1 MSEEYKG
8 TNPKTYARIK
18 KISGH
23 HFALFVAENRIVDA
37 NNLNMRKSYADA
49 HIKTLNKVDLKHFI
63 GGWIRYVHYRKERYK
78 NRPQEIKLLN
88 ELQYIKEI
96 HTSNKEV
103 FIDNQSEELF
113 LKLLP
118 KVDKTDFGMSLL
130 YQVFLKHFKIIATK
144 EVYIEYLILNNI
156 VSSVG
161 SIRSEDE
168 VTRSSKNHTLFS
180 SFEKEISK
188 LEN

>member
-1 MSEEYKG
+1 
-8 TNPKTYARIK
+8 
-18 KISGH
+18 
-23 HFALFVAENRIVDA
+23 
-37 NNLNMRKSYADA
+37 
-49 HIKTLNKVDLKHFI
+49 
-63 GGWIRYVHYRKERYK
+63 
-78 NRPQEIKLLN
+78 
-88 ELQYIKEI
+88 